1 MNALLRTISLLVL
14 CELNA
19 LAADTLNDWKS
30 VEIGKAGELTV
41 RLRVKPSAS
50 LADEEWL
57 AIEFENHGKSDIKID
72 MAQYRIESERSNL
85 ETGIFVSSGS
95 LAHGNAHDLFP
106 DAWDTVPIAERVVPP
121 GVYRMIDHPSLY
133 SSALLGLPPG
143 DGCLVKAQ
151 VFVDLRINHERV
163 KLEAKKF
170 EFQWLYPDAKGFDAM
185 RLRLLHLLANPRNA
199 VQHAYILYT
208 LLAVPE
214 LAQAASAQQLLAAIE
229 PRVEAFSGRQYVLEH
244 LNNQYAG
251 ESAVVEYFFSRI
263 VDTDTLIT
271 EDLRSVPKV
280 WDSRFLP
287 ALLNRFDVRHDSVSD
302 VFVILRQQGTP
313 QRAETQIASRL
324 SNALL
329 RFGWIEPGE
338 TYVPSV
344 LAYQISL
351 MGHTCDR
358 NMIPRLMPYLD
369 DKTQTID
376 VTQPGL
382 SLDIRL
388 PPLRVCDNALEAI
401 LEILD
406 GSPGKGY
413 KDAGFKF
420 SSVRGARPQDVAE
433 ITEMR
438 DKMITTVKQRLAEL
452 NGQPKEP
459 R

>member
-1 MNALLRTISLLVL
+1 MLLLLVL
-14 CELNA
+14 SEINV
-19 LAADTLNDWKS
+19 LAADNIADWTAIE
-30 VEIGKAGELTV
+30 VGRTGDLIV
-41 RLRVKPSAS
+41 RLRVRQETS
-50 LADEEWL
+50 LADEDWI
-57 AIEFENHGKSDIKID
+57 AVEFDNVGKSDVKID
-72 MAQYRIESERSNL
+72 MAQYRMESERFNL

-95 LAHGNAHDLFP
+95 LVSGNTFDLFP
-106 DAWDTVPIAERVVPP
+106 HARDTIPVAERVVPP

-151 VFVDLRINHERV
+151 IFVDLRIDNERV

-170 EFQWLYPDAKGFDAM
+170 EFQWLYPDAKGFEAM

-199 VQHAYILYT
+199 VQHAYILHT

-214 LAQAASAQQLLAAIE
+214 LAEAASAQQLLAAIE

-244 LNNQYAG
+244 LNNHYAG
-251 ESAVVEYFFSRI
+251 ESAVIDHFFSRI
-263 VDTDTLIT
+263 VDSDTLIT

-287 ALLNRFDVRHDSVSD
+287 ALLNRFDVRRDSVPD
-302 VFVILRQQGTP
+302 IFVILRQQGTP
-313 QRAETQIASRL
+313 QRGDKQIASRL

-358 NMIPRLMPYLD
+358 AMIPRLMPYLD

-376 VTQPGL
+376 ANQLGL

-420 SSVRGARPQDVAE
+420 SSVRGARPQDVDE

-438 DKMITTVKQRLAEL
+438 DNMITTVKQRLAEL
-452 NGQPKEP
+452 NGQPKDQ